1 MQHLLIFFWS
11 TICLKNTGKYHCKR
25 ETCAAWP
32 PLIDDSPST
41 KHASVLT
48 LVIVDDFL
56 IKKYSKTTSIDH
68 IFTYFSIK
76 TISNK
81 IIYLERDKK

>member
-1 MQHLLIFFWS
+1 MPLGRHLL
-11 TICLKNTGKYHCKR
+11 TILH
-25 ETCAAWP
+25 
-32 PLIDDSPST
+32 PL

-81 IIYLERDKK
+81 IIYREREIKNN

>member
-1 MQHLLIFFWS
+1 M
-11 TICLKNTGKYHCKR
+11 KNTGKYHCKR

-32 PLIDDSPST
+32 PLIDDFLHPL
-41 KHASVLT
+41 KHASVVT

>member
-1 MQHLLIFFWS
+1 M
-11 TICLKNTGKYHCKR
+11 KNTGKYHCKR
-25 ETCAAWP
+25 ETCAP
-32 PLIDDSPST
+32 CGRHLFTILHPL